1 MSEEDRHSAGSEA
14 PPQAVFQQA
23 YEGQPPPWVIG
34 RPQADVVALVEAGGV
49 RGEVLDIGCGTGE
62 HAIFL
67 AGRGHAV
74 TGIDM
79 VPKAIEIARQNA
91 AARGVQVDFQVGNA
105 LELATLGR
113 QFDTVLDT
121 GLFHVFNDEDRARY
135 VDGLGHVVRR
145 GGVYHVLVFSDR
157 EPGEGGPRHVRQ
169 AEIHA
174 AFVEGW
180 RVREIR
186 PARYEHTFGDK
197 GYAEAWL
204 ASIER
209 TS

>member
-1 MSEEDRHSAGSEA
+1 MSDDGRGATGSDA
-14 PPQAVFQQA
+14 PPQEVFHQA
-23 YEGQPPPWVIG
+23 YEGQLPPWVID

-67 AGRGHAV
+67 AERGHAV

-79 VPKAIEIARQNA
+79 VLKAIEIAREKA
-91 AARGVQVDFQVGNA
+91 AARGVKVDFQIGNA
-105 LELATLGR
+105 LELAGLGR

-121 GLFHVFNDEDRARY
+121 GLFHVFSDEDRARY

-145 GGVYHVLVFSDR
+145 GGSYHMLVFSDR

-186 PARYEHTFGDK
+186 PARYEHTHGDK

-209 TS
+209 TA

>member
-1 MSEEDRHSAGSEA
+1 MSEDNRPLAPGEA
-14 PPQAVFQQA
+14 PPQHIFHQA
-23 YEGQPPPWVIG
+23 YEGQPPWVIG
-34 RPQADVVALVEAGGV
+34 RPQDDVVKLVEAGGV

-62 HAIFL
+62 HAILL
-67 AGRGHAV
+67 AARGHAV
-74 TGIDM
+74 TAIDM
-79 VPKAIEIARQNA
+79 VPKAIEFARDNA
-91 AARGVQVDFQVGNA
+91 AKRGVEVDFQVGNA
-105 LELATLGR
+105 LELEKLGR

-121 GLFHVFNDEDRARY
+121 GLFHVFDDEDRARY
-135 VDGLGHVVRR
+135 VEGLGHVVRR
-145 GGVYHVLVFSDR
+145 GGIYYMLVFSDR
-157 EPGEGGPRHVRQ
+157 EPVEGGPRRVRQ

-186 PARYEHTFGDK
+186 PARYEHTMSER

>member
-1 MSEEDRHSAGSEA
+1 MSGDEARGPGPEA
-14 PPQAVFQQA
+14 PPQVVFFQA
-23 YEGQPPPWVIG
+23 YEGQAPWVIG

-62 HAIFL
+62 HAILL
-67 AGRGHAV
+67 AERGYAV

-79 VPKAIEIARQNA
+79 VPKAIDLAREKA
-91 AARGVQVDFQVGNA
+91 AARGLTVDLQVGNA
-105 LELATLGR
+105 LELAGLGR
-113 QFDTVLDT
+113 TFDTVLDT

-145 GGVYHVLVFSDR
+145 GGVYHMLVFSDR
-157 EPGEGGPRHVRQ
+157 EPADGGPRRIRQ

-180 RVREIR
+180 RVLEIR
-186 PARYEHTFGDK
+186 PARYEHTIGGK

-209 TS
+209 TG

>member
-1 MSEEDRHSAGSEA
+1 MSEEGRPALAGEA
-14 PPQAVFQQA
+14 PPQEVFQQA
-23 YEGQPPPWVIG
+23 YEGQAPWVIG

-62 HAIFL
+62 HAILL
-67 AGRGHAV
+67 AARGHAV

-79 VPKAIEIARQNA
+79 VPKAIDMAREKA
-91 AARGVQVDFQVGNA
+91 AAHGVKVDFQVGNA
-105 LELATLGR
+105 LDLAALGR
-113 QFDTVLDT
+113 TFDTVLDT

-145 GGVYHVLVFSDR
+145 GGVYHMLVFSDR
-157 EPGEGGPRHVRQ
+157 EPPAGGPRRVRQ
-169 AEIHA
+169 AEIQA

-180 RVREIR
+180 RVLEIR
-186 PARYEHTFGDK
+186 PARYEHTLSDK

-209 TS
+209 TG